1 MIPRR
6 DEDANANANANEDA
20 MMMMMETDGSSS
32 SVFSNASR
40 ARHPSSTTVPTHHR
54 AHAREFGL
62 EELFARVSLPATLAA
77 RSMGVSETTFKL
89 RCDARGVGKRRKRR
103 KSARAVT
110 TGHDRS
116 RPVIGTV
123 DLDDDGLTDRDSS
136 RGGGW
141 TRWRFRIFFCGL
153 FFFHFNL
160 SRARGSRPVARL
172 SVCRD
177 ERRRDGDGRARS
189 RRARVEGEVRA
200 RRDGPAD

>member
-1 MIPRR
+1 MDHRHRCFRTPRARVIPRR
-6 DEDANANANANEDA
+6 RRYRRTIARTRASSDSR
-20 MMMMMETDGSSS
+20 SSS
-32 SVFSNASR
+32 PAYRSRPRSPR
-40 ARHPSSTTVPTHHR
+40 ARW
-54 AHAREFGL
+54 
-62 EELFARVSLPATLAA
+62 
-77 RSMGVSETTFKL
+77 GVSETTFKL

-103 KSARAVT
+103 KSARGVT

-136 RGGGW
+136 RGGGVDSME
-141 TRWRFRIFFCGL
+141 IPYFFCGL
-153 FFFHFNL
+153 FFHFNL

-200 RRDGPAD
+200 RMDGPAD

>member
-1 MIPRR
+1 
-6 DEDANANANANEDA
+6 
-20 MMMMMETDGSSS
+20 MMMETDGSSS

-89 RCDARGVGKRRKRR
+89 RCDARGVGKRRKRQRR
-103 KSARAVT
+103 KSARGVT

-136 RGGGW
+136 RGGGGLDGDSV
-141 TRWRFRIFFCGL
+141 FFFCGL
-153 FFFHFNL
+153 FFSFQSF
-160 SRARGSRPVARL
+160 A
-172 SVCRD
+172 
-177 ERRRDGDGRARS
+177 
-189 RRARVEGEVRA
+189 RARVSTGGASVGLSR
-200 RRDGPAD
+200 

>member
-1 MIPRR
+1 MMMM
-6 DEDANANANANEDA
+6 

-103 KSARAVT
+103 KRKSARGVT

-136 RGGGW
+136 RGGGGLDGDSV
-141 TRWRFRIFFCGL
+141 FFFAV

-200 RRDGPAD
+200 RMDGPAD

>member
-103 KSARAVT
+103 KSARGVT

-136 RGGGW
+136 RGGGGLDGDSV
-141 TRWRFRIFFCGL
+141 FFFCGL
-153 FFFHFNL
+153 FFSFQSF
-160 SRARGSRPVARL
+160 A
-172 SVCRD
+172 
-177 ERRRDGDGRARS
+177 
-189 RRARVEGEVRA
+189 RARVSTGGASVGLSR
-200 RRDGPAD
+200 

>member
-103 KSARAVT
+103 KSARGVT
-110 TGHDRS
+110 TGHDPS
-116 RPVIGTV
+116 SAPWISMTTV
-123 DLDDDGLTDRDSS
+123 
-136 RGGGW
+136 
-141 TRWRFRIFFCGL
+141 
-153 FFFHFNL
+153 
-160 SRARGSRPVARL
+160 
-172 SVCRD
+172 
-177 ERRRDGDGRARS
+177 
-189 RRARVEGEVRA
+189 
-200 RRDGPAD
+200 

>member
-20 MMMMMETDGSSS
+20 MMMMMMMMMETDGSSS

-103 KSARAVT
+103 KSARGVT
-110 TGHDRS
+110 TGHE
-116 RPVIGTV
+116 
-123 DLDDDGLTDRDSS
+123 
-136 RGGGW
+136 
-141 TRWRFRIFFCGL
+141 
-153 FFFHFNL
+153 
-160 SRARGSRPVARL
+160 GSRPVTTRH
-172 SVCRD
+172 RH
-177 ERRRDGDGRARS
+177 RGS
-189 RRARVEGEVRA
+189 R
-200 RRDGPAD
+200 

>member
-103 KSARAVT
+103 KSARGVT

-136 RGGGW
+136 RGGGVDSME
-141 TRWRFRIFFCGL
+141 IPY
-153 FFFHFNL
+153 FFFAVFFF
-160 SRARGSRPVARL
+160 SFQSFA
-172 SVCRD
+172 
-177 ERRRDGDGRARS
+177 
-189 RRARVEGEVRA
+189 RARVSTGGASVGLSR
-200 RRDGPAD
+200 

>member
-20 MMMMMETDGSSS
+20 MLMMMMMMMETDGSSS

-103 KSARAVT
+103 KRKSARGVT

-141 TRWRFRIFFCGL
+141 TRWRFRIFFAV
-153 FFFHFNL
+153 FFFISIF
-160 SRARGSRPVARL
+160 RARAGLDRWR
-172 SVCRD
+172 VCRSVAMRGGATATD
-177 ERRRDGDGRARS
+177 ALDRGARAS
-189 RRARVEGEVRA
+189 RVK
-200 RRDGPAD
+200 

>member
-1 MIPRR
+1 
-6 DEDANANANANEDA
+6 
-20 MMMMMETDGSSS
+20 MMLMLMTTTTMGTDGSGTSAS
-32 SVFSNASR
+32 AFSNASR

-89 RCDARGVGKRRKRR
+89 RCDARGVGKRRKRQRR
-103 KSARAVT
+103 KSARGVT

-136 RGGGW
+136 HGGVDSMEIPYFFLRSFFFISIFRARAGLDRWRVCRSVAMRGGATATDALDRGA
-141 TRWRFRIFFCGL
+141 RA
-153 FFFHFNL
+153 
-160 SRARGSRPVARL
+160 SRVK
-172 SVCRD
+172 
-177 ERRRDGDGRARS
+177 
-189 RRARVEGEVRA
+189 
-200 RRDGPAD
+200 

>member
-103 KSARAVT
+103 KSARGVT

-136 RGGGW
+136 RGGVVVGGDSVYFC
-141 TRWRFRIFFCGL
+141 FRSFF
-153 FFFHFNL
+153 
-160 SRARGSRPVARL
+160 SVARARGVSTGGVSDAMRGGATATDALDRGARASRVK
-172 SVCRD
+172 
-177 ERRRDGDGRARS
+177 
-189 RRARVEGEVRA
+189 
-200 RRDGPAD
+200 